1 MNTDFED
8 TRKNPPSRKKRVAT
22 RAMPSTDI
30 GSSRSLASFSTQDDG
45 AVAVIAGMAIPV
57 LLGFAG
63 LALEYGQVLG
73 VRADAQRTADFASHA
88 GAVTY
93 SRTGDEEAMV
103 NVARSVARLNG
114 FENAEIAV
122 MLDPSVPTANGSAV
136 RATIT
141 TPKALYLPPLV
152 GGDASV
158 DVVTTAVAGALGG
171 APACVQALDPDGSGI
186 TLSGGTSLASSDCSI
201 ASNAEVAAPCGTSI
215 VTDSLSYDSNS
226 APATGGCNTIVTP
239 EGETSDIA
247 RRPTTDALAGSDPIL
262 LAQSQ
267 MASTAAL
274 TAPDDVVVA
283 NGPDIEFGWTPST
296 TTAQAAAVG
305 CSATFASSDNTW
317 TFACPGQST
326 VNLGNITIGGGIT
339 LRFNPGG
346 AQSIVYNISG
356 GIQNTGTRM
365 TFAGGTYN
373 IAKGISTGGG
383 SVTEFGAGTYNIGR
397 SDQGCNWGS
406 DRYSICN
413 TSLLSFEGPSAFSLP
428 GGAMNTGGSTLTLG
442 TGNGNSFRFGPSSGG
457 DAISLGG
464 GSQTFMGDADGG
476 LFEVAGHID
485 GGGGGSCLVI
495 PAADLHEIRGSLLA
509 SGAIRFGAGL
519 YAVDGYMHLG
529 GDGGGSADCEG
540 ETISIHAKNT
550 TFLIAANG
558 TEPSGWECGGQ
569 AFCVS
574 AGYSNVRFTAPQ
586 SGHYADLAVIGP
598 LDASRNEGALFAA
611 GASGNVVSG
620 AVYFPNGPI
629 TTSGGASASADGGC
643 LQLIGSEITLSGG
656 TSVASECDLP
666 QSGGIGDV
674 VLLR

>member
-93 SRTGDEEAMV
+93 SRTGDGEAMV

-611 GASGNVVSG
+611 GASGSVVSG

>member
-93 SRTGDEEAMV
+93 SRTGDGEAMV